1 MKKLLILT
9 SLLIILNGCTSRYLP
24 TVVTEYLP
32 SVKQEIPAEL
42 LEAEPVPSA
51 DVLKNVEISK
61 GKEELI
67 TYGMALL
74 HANYINTQKLEAIK
88 ELLQ

>member
-1 MKKLLILT
+1 M
-9 SLLIILNGCTSRYLP
+9 SLLITLNGCTGKYLP

-42 LEAEPVPSA
+42 LEAEPAPSA

-61 GKEELI
+61 GKKELI
-67 TYGMALL
+67 SYGMKLL
-74 HANYINTQKLEAIK
+74 YANYINTQKLEAIK